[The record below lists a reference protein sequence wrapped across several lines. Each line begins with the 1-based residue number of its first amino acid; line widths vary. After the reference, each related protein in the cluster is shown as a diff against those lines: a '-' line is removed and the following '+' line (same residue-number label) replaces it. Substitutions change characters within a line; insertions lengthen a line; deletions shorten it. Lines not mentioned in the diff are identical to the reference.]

1 MKIYL
6 AAAYTRREELCHYRD
21 ALIELGH
28 VVTSRWLRGPDQ
40 LAELGSVHSKLYAGE
55 DLEDIAAADMV
66 ISFTEPRLSPASS
79 GGRHGEF
86 GVALATGK
94 MVAVVGYRENIFHW
108 LDAVQFFEDWDACLD
123 HLSELRT

>member
-6 AAAYTRREELCHYRD
+6 AAAYTRREELCDYRD
-21 ALIELGH
+21 TLIELGH
-28 VVTSRWLRGPDQ
+28 VVTSRWLRGPNVE
-40 LAELGSVHSKLYAGE
+40 ANEYSRFYARE
-55 DLEDIAAADMV
+55 DLQDIASAEMV
-66 ISFTEPRLSPASS
+66 ISFTEPPQSLQAR
-79 GGRHGEF
+79 GGRHVEF